1 MAQQKLNKNNIRKIT
16 RMGGGGKSVGV
27 TIPITIMRELKWREH
42 QKVVVKK
49 IGKRIIIHNWKER
62 QKKLF

>member
-1 MAQQKLNKNNIRKIT
+1 MARRKLSENNIRKIT
-16 RMGGGGKSVGV
+16 RMGGGGKSMGV
-27 TIPITIMRELKWREH
+27 TIPITLMRELKWRER

-49 IGKRIIIHNWKER
+49 IGKRIIIRDWKER